1 MILNTSD
8 QMLKSTLIGLDES
21 KTQNDMFWD
30 QLKNTEEF

>member
-8 QMLKSTLIGLDES
+8 QMLKSTLIGLAES
-21 KTQNDMFWD
+21 KTQNDKFWD